1 MDRDELIDGLTEDI
15 LAYVMTGR
23 ISDRAVARGLKPEDL
38 DERFEDFRL
47 LVDLH
52 FVLREDVVE
61 FVRNLPKHLRQM
73 ETRTHTR
80 TNTSR
85 GQVRG
90 RVDWQRTFQRR
101 STESP
106 GNRSLF
112 VCDTRA
118 EQYDTDENLVLK
130 RLLAIIYD
138 TLDRAEEYLT
148 GDYQWVTDSWNGE
161 SGLIDEFRQIFE
173 RNVHVRRI
181 RDPSQYEPTDRMLAT
196 ATGSRQE
203 LYRQAATLLRK
214 HRRIHSLEED
224 AVRELV
230 EQTAITPDDEARLF
244 ELFVLFRFIRTL
256 DEMLDG
262 SFKMQTIESGRQE
275 VARLNGDTEVAVYH
289 DSSAPDQE
297 LSFRADIEDKSK
309 QELSRTEAIHEEARK
324 VAKAYFDE
332 DFENHTGRP
341 DVIVLEID
349 GGDEIQYLVAEVKN
363 STRVETIRTGI
374 KETLEYL
381 AFLRNDESLVFDD
394 EEPFGDGWNGLL
406 VVQDLP
412 DIESPS
418 LDEQERIKIL
428 QASAV
433 ETQLER
439 VLERIVRPDG

>member
-1 MDRDELIDGLTEDI
+1 MDRDDLIEGLTEDI

-23 ISDRAVARGLKPEDL
+23 ISDRAVARGLKPESL
-38 DERFEDFRL
+38 DDRFEDFRL

-52 FVLREDVVE
+52 FVLRDDVVE
-61 FVRNLPKHLRQM
+61 FVRELPEHLRQL

-80 TNTSR
+80 TRTTR

-90 RVDWQRTFQRR
+90 RVNWQRTFQRR

-106 GNRSLF
+106 GDNSLF
-112 VCDTRA
+112 VCDTRT

-130 RLLAIIYD
+130 RLLATIYD
-138 TLDRAEEYLT
+138 TLERAEEYLT
-148 GDYQWVTDSWNGE
+148 GDYEWVTDSWNGE
-161 SGLIDEFRQIFE
+161 SGLIDEYRQIFE

-181 RDPSQYEPTDRMLAT
+181 RDPGQYEPTDRMLTT
-196 ATGSRQE
+196 AASSRQE
-203 LYRQAATLLRK
+203 LYRTAASLVEK

-224 AVRELV
+224 AIRELI
-230 EQTAITPDDEARLF
+230 QRTAITPDDEARLF

-262 SFKMQTIESGRQE
+262 SFKLQTIESGRQE
-275 VARLNGDTEVAVYH
+275 VARLQGDTEVAVYH
-289 DSSAPDQE
+289 DSSAPDRE
-297 LSFRADIEDKSK
+297 LSFRSVPEETSPDK
-309 QELSRTEAIHEEARK
+309 LSRTEAVHEEARR
-324 VAKAYFDE
+324 VAEAYFDE
-332 DFENHTGRP
+332 DFENQTGRP

-349 GGDEIQYLVAEVKN
+349 DGDEVRYLVTEVKH
-363 STRVETIRTGI
+363 STREDTIRTGI

-381 AFLRNDESLVFDD
+381 AFLRNDGDLVFDD
-394 EEPFGDGWNGLL
+394 DDEPFGDGWNGLL

-412 DIESPS
+412 DVDPPS

-439 VLERIVRPDG
+439 VLERLVHP